1 MSGHLPYCPNCGEV
15 AEQPFCG
22 ACGQRQGNYEVGLL
36 GLFRTFVS
44 ETLEID
50 RRFGR
55 TLRRLFFD
63 PGRITAEYV
72 QDRRR
77 HYTHPVK
84 LLLFST
90 MLLVAALSLTGR
102 LERGLQVETGFGS
115 LILDI
120 GVAEEGQLSDAASA
134 ALRSAYHEQLL
145 AAFPWLLSIPLPA
158 AIFALALASIA
169 SRRRRPAVTHVVFVI
184 HETCIALMLTTMLV
198 VLDPPAWAWSAIALL
213 CAHGLLALRRTYD
226 LRWARALGMGLL
238 ALATMLAL
246 AAALTLAAVFVAG
259 GMVKVTP

>member
-1 MSGHLPYCPNCGEV
+1 MVSRPPYCPNCGEV

-22 ACGQRQGNYEVGLL
+22 GCGQRQSDDEAGLL
-36 GLFRTFVS
+36 GLVRTFVS

-55 TLRRLFFD
+55 TLRHLVLD
-63 PGRITAEYV
+63 PGRVTAEYV
-72 QDRRR
+72 EGRRR

-102 LERGLQVETGFGS
+102 LERGLALETAFGS
-115 LILDI
+115 LVLDI

-134 ALRSAYHEQLL
+134 ALRSAYHEQIL

-158 AIFALALASIA
+158 AVFALALASLA
-169 SRRRRPAVTHVVFVI
+169 SRQRRPAVTHVVFVV
-184 HETCIALMLTTMLV
+184 HQACVALMLTTMLV
-198 VLDPPAWAWSAIALL
+198 VLEPPLWAWSALALL
-213 CAHGLLALRRTYD
+213 CAHGLLALGRTYD
-226 LRWARALGMGLL
+226 LGWAGALGMGLL
-238 ALATMLAL
+238 ALATTVALATVLAL
-246 AAALTLAAVFVAG
+246 AAAFVVG
-259 GMVKVTP
+259 GMVRVGP